1 MEPQYVQRLPTGNMW
16 SKIENICC
24 PSAPCYLKHGTAPEY
39 KVVRI
44 QEMDYL
50 PRPKQSDI
58 NNTKKPYV

>member
-1 MEPQYVQRLPTGNMW
+1 M

-44 QEMDYL
+44 QEIDYL